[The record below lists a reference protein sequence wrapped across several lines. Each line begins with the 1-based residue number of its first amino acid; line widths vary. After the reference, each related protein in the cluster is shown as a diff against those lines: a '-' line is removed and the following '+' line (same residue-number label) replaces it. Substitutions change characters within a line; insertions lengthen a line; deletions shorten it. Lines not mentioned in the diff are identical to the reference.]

1 MEERIGSEAKGW
13 LGLAGRVCVVTGG
26 GGGIGAETVREL
38 ARAGALV
45 AALDRDE
52 DLANSVA
59 REIERSGGRA
69 IGMLADVANAE
80 SVAAA
85 ARRVQ
90 QELGPCRVLVNNA
103 AIRHRNPL
111 IEIDLETWNRVLGV
125 NLTGAL
131 LCTQAFGAQMIAA
144 GQGGSLIHV
153 ASLVGHYPQSGSG
166 AYCASKAG
174 VIMVSRS
181 LTVELAEHGIRSNVV
196 SPGMTRT
203 PANEGAYRD
212 PEIATARA
220 RMTPS
225 GRVGVPAD
233 MANTIAF
240 LASDRSNYING
251 QEIVVDGGMESTL
264 MNNVP
269 RVARTAAGLG

>member
-1 MEERIGSEAKGW
+1 MEERIGSEANGW

-26 GGGIGAETVREL
+26 GGGIGAETAREL

-45 AALDRDE
+45 AALDRDGE
-52 DLANSVA
+52 LANSVA
-59 REIERSGGRA
+59 REIESNGGRA
-69 IGMLADVANAE
+69 IGVLADVGNAD

-85 ARRVQ
+85 AQRVQ

-174 VIMVSRS
+174 MIMLSRS
-181 LTVELAEHGIRSNVV
+181 FTVELAEHRIRSNVV

-203 PANEGAYRD
+203 PANEGRTETRD
-212 PEIATARA
+212 CNGARA
-220 RMTPS
+220 HGPCGPS
-225 GRVGVPAD
+225 WRPG
-233 MANTIAF
+233 
-240 LASDRSNYING
+240 
-251 QEIVVDGGMESTL
+251 
-264 MNNVP
+264 
-269 RVARTAAGLG
+269 

>member
-1 MEERIGSEAKGW
+1 MEERIGSEAMGW

-26 GGGIGAETVREL
+26 GGGIGAATAREL
-38 ARAGALV
+38 ARAGASV
-45 AALDRDE
+45 AALDRDG
-52 DLANSVA
+52 DMASSVA

-69 IGMLADVANAE
+69 IGILADIGNPD

-85 ARRVQ
+85 ADQVAK
-90 QELGPCRVLVNNA
+90 ELGPCRVLVNNA

-111 IEIDLETWNRVLGV
+111 IGIDLETWNRVLAV

-131 LCTQAFGAQMIAA
+131 LCTQAFGAQMIAT

-153 ASLVGHYPQSGSG
+153 ASLVGHYPQTGSG
-166 AYCASKAG
+166 AYCVSKAG
-174 VIMVSRS
+174 MIMLSRA
-181 LTVELAEHGIRSNVV
+181 LTVELAEHQIRSNVV

-203 PANEGAYRD
+203 PANEGAYRN
-212 PEIATARA
+212 PEVATARA
-220 RMTPS
+220 RITPA
-225 GRVGVPAD
+225 GRVGVPDD
-233 MANTIAF
+233 MANAIAF

-251 QEIVVDGGMESTL
+251 KEIVVDGGMESTL

-269 RVARTAAGLG
+269 RVARSGTSIG